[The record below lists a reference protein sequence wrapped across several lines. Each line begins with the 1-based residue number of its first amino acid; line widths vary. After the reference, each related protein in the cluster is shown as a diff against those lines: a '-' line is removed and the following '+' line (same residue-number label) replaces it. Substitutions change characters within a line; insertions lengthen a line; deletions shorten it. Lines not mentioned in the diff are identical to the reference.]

1 VNETAAAPEPA
12 VPALDA
18 AAAAG
23 PSRGLGAWLTT
34 TDHKRIGLLYIGT
47 ALAFF
52 VVAVALA
59 MLMRTQLIQPDMG
72 LLSPDRYNQIFS
84 MHGTTMVFLFGMPIL
99 IGLANYLVPLQIGAR
114 DMAFPRANA
123 LSYWLLL
130 FGGLL
135 LYASFAFGGALD
147 TGWFSYAPLTL
158 RQFSPHDGVSF
169 WIVSLALLGASSILG
184 AVNFIVTCLRFRAP
198 GMRLTQMPVFAVA
211 TFINSF
217 LILFAFP
224 SLTAALAMLYL
235 DRHYG
240 TSFFDPAGGGDP
252 IIWQHLFWFFGHP
265 EVYILILPAFGMM
278 SEVVPVFARKPLF
291 GRGSML
297 VMLAV
302 IGVLGFLVWAHHMF
316 AAGLPSLFN
325 TVMAATSM
333 LIAIPTGVKIFN
345 WLATMWGG
353 ALRFTTALLFACG
366 LIALFTV
373 GGITGVTLAVVPWD
387 WQVTDT
393 YYVVGHLHNVLIA
406 GTVFAAFAAIYY
418 WFPKMTG
425 RLLDERLGKAHFWLM
440 TVGFVLTFMPMYAL
454 GPMGMPRRV
463 YTYAADVGWG
473 TLNLVSTL
481 GSYLLAISIL
491 VFVVNLLRSVR
502 RGEVAG
508 DNPWRAWTLEW
519 ATTSPPPAGN
529 FVALPPIRNELPLWG
544 NERRAGAG
552 GRETVAVGREADV
565 PVDQADVPV
574 DQAAVPPGWTPL
586 PREPE
591 QRTATPFWTAF
602 AMLLV
607 VAGLL
612 GATVVSVVG
621 AVLLLV
627 TLAVWMTGPWTAP
640 AEVAP
645 PERRFGF
652 VGLGMLAFIGSET
665 VFFAS
670 LIAADVHLRIHADLL
685 TAGADLD
692 VTFPAVNTMVLVLSG
707 VTAHFAQV
715 AYRRG
720 RRQSFF
726 TYLVLTVLLGSFFL
740 GGQVWE
746 YGHLGFGLAESLTA
760 SMFFTLTGF
769 HGLHVA
775 CGIGVLV
782 FLIAR
787 AARERRREKG
797 TFSTGTSGMVDAGT
811 YYWHFVDAVWVVVF
825 VVVYLL

>member
-1 VNETAAAPEPA
+1 VNEVVAMAPAAATPT
-12 VPALDA
+12 
-18 AAAAG
+18 

-52 VVAVALA
+52 VVAVAFAL
-59 MLMRTQLIQPDMG
+59 LMRTQLIQPGMEF
-72 LLSPDRYNQIFS
+72 LSPGSYNQVFS

-135 LYASFAFGGALD
+135 LYASFLFGGALD

-158 RQFSPHDGVSF
+158 RQYSPHDGVSF
-169 WIVSLALLGASSILG
+169 WIASLALLGASSILG

-235 DRHYG
+235 DRHSG

-297 VMLAV
+297 VMLGV
-302 IGVLGFLVWAHHMF
+302 IGLLGFLVWAHHMF

-440 TVGFVLTFMPMYAL
+440 AVGFVLTFMPMYAL
-454 GPMGMPRRV
+454 RPMGMPRRV
-463 YTYAADVGWG
+463 YTYADDVGWG

-481 GSYLLAISIL
+481 GAYLLAVAIL
-491 VFVVNLLRSVR
+491 VFVVNLLRSAR

-529 FVALPPIRNELPLWG
+529 FVALPPIHSEVPLWDLEHG
-544 NERRAGAG
+544 TEGEGAPGGAGEARGAAGA
-552 GRETVAVGREADV
+552 
-565 PVDQADVPV
+565 
-574 DQAAVPPGWTPL
+574 PPGWTLL
-586 PREPE
+586 PPEPT
-591 QRTATPFWTAF
+591 QSTVTPFWTAF
-602 AMLLV
+602 AMLV
-607 VAGLL
+607 MAVGLL
-612 GATVVSVVG
+612 GAPVVSVAG

-627 TLAVWMTGPWTAP
+627 TLAVWMTGPWVAPDITAAP
-640 AEVAP
+640 AP
-645 PERRFGF
+645 RFGF

-670 LIAADVHLRIHADLL
+670 LIAADLHLRWGGHHEHDDPAQH
-685 TAGADLD
+685 LD
-692 VTFPAVNTMVLVLSG
+692 ATFPAINTVVLLLSG
-707 VTAHFAQV
+707 VAAHYAQV

-720 RRQSFF
+720 RRQAFF
-726 TYLVLTVLLGSFFL
+726 AYLVLTVILGSFFL

-787 AARERRREKG
+787 AARERRRASAAFSPG
-797 TFSTGTSGMVDAGT
+797 TTGMVDAGT
-811 YYWHFVDAVWVVVF
+811 YYWHFVDVVWVAVF